1 MRKEYKFIPIMT
13 IINSILSFF
22 YLTKYTITEYVD
34 LGGNNR
40 QIIDEFGGV
49 VGFFRFQQEGER
61 AMFTTDATSLDI
73 IVFLAFVILFNYYI
87 LKRKKIIHYIFFPI
101 FNIIALFYLR
111 INTSLAN
118 QATVMS
124 GASNYLVEGS
134 EDFTFWGYLLLI
146 LSVVY
151 IYKLYTIYKKNKS
164 YAYNTESDKISA
176 DASDKSPEIVI
187 PVEIEKKSG
196 VDLTK
201 KS

>member
-1 MRKEYKFIPIMT
+1 MT

-151 IYKLYTIYKKNKS
+151 IYKLYALYKQNNS
-164 YAYNTESDKISA
+164 
-176 DASDKSPEIVI
+176 
-187 PVEIEKKSG
+187 
-196 VDLTK
+196 
-201 KS
+201 